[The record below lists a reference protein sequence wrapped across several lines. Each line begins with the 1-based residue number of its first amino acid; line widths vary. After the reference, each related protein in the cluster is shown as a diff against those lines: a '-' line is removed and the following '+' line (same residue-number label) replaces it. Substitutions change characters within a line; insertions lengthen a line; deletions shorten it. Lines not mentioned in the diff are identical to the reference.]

1 MSQTLNINHQKLS
14 IQDIKHVQKLAIKA
28 YNKGTPKD
36 GHGIVLFTRL
46 EDLSWFYYAWKDSLR
61 DPQSEEPGSLALDQ
75 YGNIWIAEG
84 GNNYDGAKQWSL
96 LHKQSVHVAVNPI
109 ANTYSE
115 HFCPQE
121 AAIALAAYP
130 VGDRPYVLQVQAT
143 GESLDRESIRVL
155 SSVSMQQKP
164 GEEPNYT
171 ITLHLDNSENKRFAE
186 AYLKAALKL

>member
-1 MSQTLNINHQKLS
+1 M
-14 IQDIKHVQKLAIKA
+14 
-28 YNKGTPKD
+28 
-36 GHGIVLFTRL
+36 
-46 EDLSWFYYAWKDSLR
+46 
-61 DPQSEEPGSLALDQ
+61 
-75 YGNIWIAEG
+75 
-84 GNNYDGAKQWSL
+84 
-96 LHKQSVHVAVNPI
+96 NPI

-121 AAIALAAYP
+121 AALALALAAYP

-143 GESLDRESIRVL
+143 GESLNRESIRVL